1 MDRSSNTSGPYNFS
15 FPSMGEGGRGKILP
29 AEVFPISLIRLWEGY
44 KEKNMSS
51 VGLPPLFSEW
61 GGGGGGVKIL

>member
-1 MDRSSNTSGPYNFS
+1 
-15 FPSMGEGGRGKILP
+15 MGEGGRGKILP

-61 GGGGGGVKIL
+61 GGGGGVKIL